1 MTDRSAA
8 TAAPPMRESA
18 RGLRRMVGLT
28 GPVGNRLRLSVVLG
42 AAAILSALALL
53 AVSGTLISRA
63 ALRPEVLTLLTLIV
77 ATRVLSISRAGFRYG
92 ERLASHDLAL
102 RSLARL
108 RVRLYERLAPL
119 VPGSLPGLRPG
130 DALSRFVGDVETLQ
144 DLYLRA
150 IAPPL
155 VAGAVLLATGGFLLV
170 VLPAA
175 APVLAAGLIVAGLAL
190 PAATV
195 ALSRRS
201 GLREAPARGRL
212 VDQLVEVSHGAAEL
226 VVAGREADAGARVR
240 QADQALLAH
249 QARDATAQGLAV
261 TLGGIVQGLTLVGVL
276 AIGVDAT
283 AAGRLDGILLAGV
296 ALLAFAAFEATLPLG
311 DAARRLAACAGAA
324 DRIEEVLDAAPPVR
338 DPDTPVGLPAT
349 GRLVVADVTVVP
361 PGSSTPVLEGVSLA
375 VGPGDRVAI
384 VGPSGAGKT
393 SLARALVRF
402 VDPVQGTVFFGGV
415 DLRRA
420 RQTDV
425 RRAIRLV
432 SQEAHLFTTSLRQN
446 LALGRP
452 DASEQQLVTAL
463 ERAGLGGWLATLP
476 LGLDTMLGEEGTA
489 VSGGQRRRI
498 ALARGL
504 LSDSRYL
511 VLDEPTAHLDAGG
524 ARELLHGLGTDRRD
538 RRGILVIAHTY
549 AGLEAF
555 NEIVV
560 LDGGRV
566 VERGTHEQLLAAD
579 GPYAALVSGGTPA

>member
-1 MTDRSAA
+1 MSSRIAA
-8 TAAPPMRESA
+8 RAEPGIRESA
-18 RGLRRMVGLT
+18 GALHRVVRLS
-28 GPVGNRLRLSVVLG
+28 GPVGDRLGLSVLLG

-53 AVSGTLISRA
+53 AVAGTLISRA
-63 ALRPEVLTLLTLIV
+63 ALRPEILTLLTLIV

-130 DALSRFVGDVETLQ
+130 DALSRFVGDIETLQ

-155 VAGAVLLATGGFLLV
+155 IAGAVMLGAGGFLLV

-175 APVLAAGLIVAGLAL
+175 APVLVAGLVVAGLAV

-195 ALSRRS
+195 ALSRRN

-212 VDQLVEVSHGAAEL
+212 VDELVEVSHGAPEL
-226 VVAGREADAGARVR
+226 VVAGREADAAARVR
-240 QADQALLAH
+240 EADRTLLAH
-249 QARDATAQGLAV
+249 QARDASAQGVAAA
-261 TLGGIVQGLTLVGVL
+261 LGGIVQGLTLVGVL

-296 ALLAFAAFEATLPLG
+296 VLVAFAAFEATLPLG
-311 DAARRLAACAGAA
+311 DAARRMAACAGAA
-324 DRIEEVLDAAPPVR
+324 GRVEEVLDATPAVTDPAKPVS
-338 DPDTPVGLPAT
+338 LPAT
-349 GRLVVADVTVVP
+349 GTLVAAGLTVTP
-361 PGSSTPVLEGVSLA
+361 PGSATPVLDDVSLTVA
-375 VGPGDRVAI
+375 PGDRVAI

-402 VDPVQGTVFFGGV
+402 VDPVQGAVSLGGV
-415 DLRRA
+415 DVRRA

-425 RRAIRLV
+425 RHAIRLV

-446 LALGRP
+446 VALGRP
-452 DASEQQLVTAL
+452 DASEEQLVAAL

-504 LSDSRYL
+504 VADSTHL
-511 VLDEPTAHLDAGG
+511 VLDEPTAHLDADG
-524 ARELLHGLGTDRRD
+524 ARELLHALATDRKD
-538 RRGILVIAHTY
+538 PRGIVVIAHSY

-555 NEIVV
+555 GEIVV

-566 VERGTHEQLLAAD
+566 VERGTHRELLAA
-579 GPYAALVSGGTPA
+579 GGAYAALVAAR

>member
-1 MTDRSAA
+1 MNGAGADARVGASAGA
-8 TAAPPMRESA
+8 
-18 RGLRRMVGLT
+18 LRRVVRLT
-28 GPVGNRLRLSVVLG
+28 GPVGRRLSLSVLLG
-42 AAAILSALALL
+42 AGAILSALALL

-63 ALRPEVLTLLTLIV
+63 ALKPAVLTLLTLIV

-130 DALSRFVGDVETLQ
+130 DALSRFVGDIETLQ

-155 VAGAVLLATGGFLLV
+155 VAGAVALGAGGFLLV

-175 APVLAAGLIVAGLAL
+175 APVLVAGLLVAGLAV

-212 VDQLVEVSHGAAEL
+212 VDELVEVSHGAAEL
-226 VVAGREADAGARVR
+226 VVAGREADAAARVR
-240 QADQALLAH
+240 EADRELLAH
-249 QARDATAQGLAV
+249 QARDATAQGVAAS
-261 TLGGIVQGLTLVGVL
+261 LGGIVQGLTLVAVL

-296 ALLAFAAFEATLPLG
+296 ALVAFAAFEATLPLG
-311 DAARRLAACAGAA
+311 EAARRMAACAGAA
-324 DRIEEVLDAAPPVR
+324 QRIEEVLDATPAVTDPARPVA
-338 DPDTPVGLPAT
+338 LPAT
-349 GRLVVADVTVVP
+349 GTLVAAGLTVVP
-361 PGSSTPVLEGVSLA
+361 PGSPVAVLEDVSLTVA
-375 VGPGDRVAI
+375 PGDRVAV

-402 VDPVQGTVFFGGV
+402 VDPERGTVSLGGV
-415 DLRRA
+415 DVRRA

-425 RRAIRLV
+425 RHAVRLV

-446 LALGRP
+446 VALGRP
-452 DASEQQLVTAL
+452 DASEEQLAAAL

-504 LSDSRYL
+504 VSDSTHL
-511 VLDEPTAHLDAGG
+511 VLDEPTAHLDADG
-524 ARELLHGLGTDRRD
+524 ARELLHALATDRD
-538 RRGILVIAHTY
+538 DPRGIVVIAHTY

-555 NEIVV
+555 GEIVV

-566 VERGTHEQLLAAD
+566 VERGTHAELLAAR
-579 GPYAALVSGGTPA
+579 GLFAGLVAAG